1 MPLSKAAIET
11 LIDTNLADFSNILPT
26 KHREVEH
33 AILDYATNRVIGS
46 GTYTIGDASGT
57 DSVRTISFTDI
68 GTSAYI
74 VTGSLVSNSASSND
88 DDDVFW
94 MVKNKTSNSFQLLL
108 REVAGVTQNLDF
120 DYVLISK

>member
-46 GTYTIGDASGT
+46 GTYTIGDAVGT
-57 DSVRTISFTDI
+57 DSVRTISFTDV

-74 VTGSLVSNSASSND
+74 VTGSLVSNSTSSND

-94 MVKNKTSNSFQLLL
+94 SIKNKTSNSFQLLL

>member
-46 GTYTIGDASGT
+46 GTVTLGDASST
-57 DSVRTISFTDI
+57 DSVRTVSFTDI

-74 VTGSLVSNSASSND
+74 VTGSLVSNSTNFD
-88 DDDVFW
+88 TDNDVFW
-94 MVKNKTSNSFQLLL
+94 MVKNKTSSSFQLLL
-108 REVAGVTQNLDF
+108 REVAGVAQNLDF

>member
-1 MPLSKAAIET
+1 MPLSKAAIGT

-46 GTYTIGDASGT
+46 GTYTVGDASPT
-57 DSVRTISFTDI
+57 DSIRTISFTDV

-74 VTGSLVSNSASSND
+74 VTGSLVSNSTNYDSDN
-88 DDDVFW
+88 DVFW

-108 REVAGVTQNLDF
+108 REVAGVAQNLDF

>member
-46 GTYTIGDASGT
+46 GTYTVGDASPT
-57 DSVRTISFTDI
+57 DSIRTVSFTDV

-74 VTGSLVSNSASSND
+74 VTGSLVSNSTNYDSDN
-88 DDDVFW
+88 DVFW

-108 REVAGVTQNLDF
+108 REVAGVAQNLDF

>member
-94 MVKNKTSNSFQLLL
+94 MVKNKTSSSFQLLL

>member
-46 GTYTIGDASGT
+46 GTYTIGDAVGT
-57 DSVRTISFTDI
+57 DSVRTISFTDV

-74 VTGSLVSNSASSND
+74 VTGSLVSNSTSSND

-94 MVKNKTSNSFQLLL
+94 SVKNKTSSSFQLLL

>member
-46 GTYTIGDASGT
+46 GTYTIGDAVGT

-94 MVKNKTSNSFQLLL
+94 MVKNKTSSSFQLLL

>member
-46 GTYTIGDASGT
+46 GTYTIGDAVGT
-57 DSVRTISFTDI
+57 DSVRTISFTDV

-74 VTGSLVSNSASSND
+74 VTGSLVSNSTSSND

-94 MVKNKTSNSFQLLL
+94 SIKNKTSSSFQLLL

>member
-1 MPLSKAAIET
+1 MPLSKAAIGT

-46 GTYTIGDASGT
+46 GTYTIGDAVGA
-57 DSVRTISFTDI
+57 DSVRTISFTDV

-74 VTGSLVSNSASSND
+74 VTGSLVSNSTDYND
-88 DDDVFW
+88 DNDVFW

-108 REVAGVTQNLDF
+108 REVAGEIQNLDF